1 MVSRPHMEACDNFE
15 PLRGFQSVC
24 AIPLPLAIPIS
35 FLFIPSVFVKKYVFR
50 KEVFSFFLLCLYS
63 LSRKTMSLR

>member
-35 FLFIPSVFVKKYVFR
+35 FLFIPSVFVKNICFHEGSV
-50 KEVFSFFLLCLYS
+50 FFLFTLFVFFV
-63 LSRKTMSLR
+63 